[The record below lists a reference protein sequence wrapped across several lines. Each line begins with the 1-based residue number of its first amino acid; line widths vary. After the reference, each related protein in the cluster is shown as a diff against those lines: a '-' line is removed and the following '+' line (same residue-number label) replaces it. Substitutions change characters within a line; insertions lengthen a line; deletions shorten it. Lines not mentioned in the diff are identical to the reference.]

1 MRVVFLAVFS
11 LMQISVIQLAEKAS
25 ANLFSLKT
33 QTGDF
38 FRTSGK
44 LIEFV
49 QLYQR
54 KISSGP
60 FRLRNFDAQK
70 ELREYVTKIS
80 QLIVETKASLQTAV
94 SWAEEEVSKYAWN
107 PNLTLSD
114 THSIK
119 LRNLDSSDERLTT
132 SPSYPFRVLLGRSG
146 VHIPEEIYDGDPH
159 VFHTLLWT
167 EALDF
172 IFNTTK
178 GLRFIYFASVS
189 GIFRVYPAFPWDL
202 KVVDVFDIRY
212 TPWYIQG
219 SAVPK
224 DLLIMLDTSG
234 SMTGQSLKLANVSAQ
249 KLVMDLDE
257 NDYFAVTHFPEP
269 DNDLPLSLVTM
280 NQTAPPC
287 FRSFVR
293 ATRRNKLQVF
303 RELGNLTAR
312 GYAKFDRAF
321 AMAIDMFN
329 ELNNST
335 RADRTSAL
343 CNQVLVVITDSALD
357 FDGKTL
363 DALKNKPEHIHV
375 LIYALGEPVSNLQH
389 YQSQICP
396 YRGQYTYIPT
406 AGAVSNMMEH
416 YHEKSTRTL
425 LGPEGSPI
433 QPEVLLH
440 GVADIFQTKQYQ
452 WLLLAWSVS

>member
-1 MRVVFLAVFS
+1 MGVVFLAVF
-11 LMQISVIQLAEKAS
+11 LLLQLGSVQLVGKAS
-25 ANLFSLKT
+25 TNLFSLKA
-33 QTGDF
+33 QVWDF
-38 FRTSGK
+38 LRNSGK

-60 FRLRNFDAQK
+60 FRLRNFDAQV

-94 SWAEEEVSKYAWN
+94 SWTEEEVSKYAWN

-132 SPSYPFRVLLGRSG
+132 SPLYPFRVLLGRSG

-293 ATRRNKLQVF
+293 ATRRNKLRVF

-375 LIYALGEPVSNLQH
+375 LIYALGEPVSTLQH

-425 LGPEGSPI
+425 LGPEGSPL

-440 GVADIFQTKQYQ
+440 GVADIFQTRQYRVCKQEEH
-452 WLLLAWSVS
+452 

>member
-1 MRVVFLAVFS
+1 
-11 LMQISVIQLAEKAS
+11 
-25 ANLFSLKT
+25 
-33 QTGDF
+33 
-38 FRTSGK
+38 
-44 LIEFV
+44 
-49 QLYQR
+49 LYQR

-60 FRLRNFDAQK
+60 FRLRNFDAK
-70 ELREYVTKIS
+70 TELHEYVNKIS
-80 QLIVETKASLQTAV
+80 RLIVETKTSLQTAV

-119 LRNLDSSDERLTT
+119 LRNLDSSDERLIS
-132 SPSYPFRVLLGRSG
+132 SPLYPFRVLTGRSG

-202 KVVDVFDIRY
+202 RVVDVFDIRY

-269 DNDLPLSLVTM
+269 DKDLPLSLVTM

-293 ATRRNKLQVF
+293 ATRRNKLRVF

-329 ELNNST
+329 EATNVLEFT
-335 RADRTSAL
+335 VRGTSFL
-343 CNQVLVVITDSALD
+343 FQ
-357 FDGKTL
+357 
-363 DALKNKPEHIHV
+363 IHV
-375 LIYALGEPVSNLQH
+375 LIYALGEPVSTLQH
-389 YQSQICP
+389 YQGQTCP
-396 YRGQYTYIPT
+396 YRGHYTYIPT

-440 GVADIFQTKQYQ
+440 GAADIFQTKQYRVCEQ
-452 WLLLAWSVS
+452 KEH